1 MYIIM
6 KNRSFKKRLSEKR
19 NIHFLRERI
28 KMELLC
34 KHMPKTLDEISY
46 FNHHPTLDNDMP
58 FILVSKNQIRKQP
71 AFNKILSDVLVELD
85 KKDPFGAFINKRKR
99 SNTKFTELSNR
110 MQRIEYKEMAKLI
123 QSVPFGNQLFYTD
136 QCVTDSKGNK
146 NYDFD
151 EQKQSNPEYTPTRY
165 FYSMDFYFLSKKYHN
180 VFYNAAITTS
190 FADASELQHHIEFA
204 QNKIKKIQE
213 KDANQVSSDSFAKN
227 MYQVLSKKPL
237 IDDNYFLQ
245 SYQDDINYFKKG
257 ISTHPAMFAGYIK
270 KQYNYCHGV
279 GLHITIADKQALTV
293 EDIEQFILDFYENG
307 ENEINPEL
315 ENWIQYVRYP
325 KEEANQQEKID
336 AYYQNVINYVNSSN
350 YQTKIVGHYTTDILE
365 RSKKESKEY
374 RDLMQNI
381 KDCNERISIIQK
393 QLVNTKEIA
402 TTTELKNNDNYIEDE
417 SVQWKKTHIWSHL
430 RYRFLACLETLDINH
445 PLQKYKYHFFMWLYG
460 AERYSHYGDLVNPNL
475 SVQIV
480 KDRLLQIS
488 PLIYDDFKESLDWW
502 EENSLSSTDEQ
513 QTLETIL
520 SKKEELKQYFLSVIC
535 AFALARVS
543 IKNEQNICAKNLI
556 NDELFQMFWLDE
568 TLHHLF
574 LDCLNVSLANNI
586 QTLYNHFFYDKLD
599 FEQFFNSCSKRLESY
614 SNIDNATHDK
624 VTNRLL
630 NIHDGDNKNESNYIS
645 FDDNKQ
651 NQLIAQLDNLLIE
664 KEQYIKEYDS
674 YWMNANKK
682 YNQ

>member
-1 MYIIM
+1 M
-6 KNRSFKKRLSEKR
+6 KNRSRSFKKRLSEKR
-19 NIHFLRERI
+19 NIHFLKERI

-325 KEEANQQEKID
+325 KDETNQQEKID
-336 AYYQNVINYVNSSN
+336 TYYQNVINYVNSSS
-350 YQTKIVGHYTTDILE
+350 YQTKIVGHYATDILE
-365 RSKKESKEY
+365 RSKRESKEY

-393 QLVNTKEIA
+393 QLVNTKEIS
-402 TTTELKNNDNYIEDE
+402 TMIELKNNDNHMVDE
-417 SVQWKKTHIWSHL
+417 VVQWKKTHIWSNL
-430 RYRFLACLETLDINH
+430 RYRFLACLEKLDINH

-488 PLIYDDFKESLDWW
+488 PLIYDDFKEALDWW

-535 AFALARVS
+535 AFALAHIS

-574 LDCLNVSLANNI
+574 LDCLNVSLPNNI
-586 QTLYNHFFYDKLD
+586 QTLYNHFFYDELD

-682 YNQ
+682 HNQ

>member
-1 MYIIM
+1 M
-6 KNRSFKKRLSEKR
+6 KNCSRSFKKRLSEKR
-19 NIHFLRERI
+19 NIHFLKERM

-46 FNHHPTLDNDMP
+46 FNHHPTLDNDTP
-58 FILVSKNQIRKQP
+58 FILISKNQIRKRP
-71 AFNKILSDVLVELD
+71 SFHKILSDVLVELD
-85 KKDPFGAFINKRKR
+85 KKEPYGAFIEKRQR
-99 SNTKFTELSNR
+99 SNTKFTDLSNR
-110 MQRIEYKEMAKLI
+110 MQRIEYKEMEKLI
-123 QSVPFGNQLFYTD
+123 QLVPFGNQLFYTN
-136 QCVTDSKGNK
+136 QCVTDAKGNK

-151 EQKQSNPEYTPTRY
+151 EREQEQSNSEYTPTRY

-180 VFYNAAITTS
+180 VFYNASITTS
-190 FADASELQHHIEFA
+190 FADAAELQHHIEFA

-213 KDANQVSSDSFAKN
+213 KNANQISNDDFVKN

-325 KEEANQQEKID
+325 KDETNQQEKID
-336 AYYQNVINYVNSSN
+336 TYYQNVINYVNSSS
-350 YQTKIVGHYTTDILE
+350 YQTKIVGHYATDILE
-365 RSKKESKEY
+365 RSKRESKEY

-393 QLVNTKEIA
+393 QLVNTKEIS
-402 TTTELKNNDNYIEDE
+402 TMIELKNNDNHMVDE
-417 SVQWKKTHIWSHL
+417 VVQWKKTHIWSNL
-430 RYRFLACLETLDINH
+430 RYRFLACLEKLDTHH

-480 KDRLLQIS
+480 KDRLLQINS
-488 PLIYDDFKESLDWW
+488 VIYDDFKESLDWW
-502 EENSLSSTDEQ
+502 EENGLSSTDEK

-535 AFALARVS
+535 AFALARIS
-543 IKNEQNICAKNLI
+543 IKNEQKICAKNLI

-568 TLHHLF
+568 TLHNLF
-574 LDCLNVSLANNI
+574 LDCLNVFLPNNI
-586 QTLYNHFFYDKLD
+586 QTIYNQFFYEQLD
-599 FEQFFNSCSKRLESY
+599 FEQFLNLCQKRLDFY
-614 SNIDNATHDK
+614 NNITHDEDTHK
-624 VTNRLL
+624 VLD
-630 NIHDGDNKNESNYIS
+630 IHDDKNESNS
-645 FDDNKQ
+645 HKSLLDDEQ
-651 NQLIAQLDNLLIE
+651 NQLIVKLNNLLIE
-664 KEQYIKEYDS
+664 KEQYQQQYDS
-674 YWMNANKK
+674 YWLNANKK
-682 YNQ
+682 YN